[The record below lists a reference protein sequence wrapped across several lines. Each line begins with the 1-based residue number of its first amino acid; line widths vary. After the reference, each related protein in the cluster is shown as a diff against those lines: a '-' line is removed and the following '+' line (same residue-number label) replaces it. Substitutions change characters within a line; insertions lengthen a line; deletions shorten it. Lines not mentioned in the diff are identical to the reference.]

1 MRSVI
6 DHPYPTAKIQ
16 WIPDQVLC
24 VCSIRVVEE
33 PRALLQD
40 TTYLII
46 QYIYQCSSYII
57 SAIMIPQLSTT
68 SIYIERRVQTVQLR
82 LSVCI
87 SSGVAKSFKHLNT
100 SLSYLQ
106 YKHSH

>member
-6 DHPYPTAKIQ
+6 DHPYPTTKIQ

-46 QYIYQCSSYII
+46 QYIYQCSGYII

-87 SSGVAKSFKHLNT
+87 SRNASILVCHTCSISTHTEKNLT
-100 SLSYLQ
+100 T
-106 YKHSH
+106 

>member
-1 MRSVI
+1 
-6 DHPYPTAKIQ
+6 
-16 WIPDQVLC
+16 
-24 VCSIRVVEE
+24 
-33 PRALLQD
+33 
-40 TTYLII
+40 
-46 QYIYQCSSYII
+46 
-57 SAIMIPQLSTT
+57 MIPQLSTT

-87 SSGVAKSFKHLNT
+87 SSGVAKSFKCLDT

>member
-6 DHPYPTAKIQ
+6 DHPYPTTKIQ

-33 PRALLQD
+33 PGALLQD

-82 LSVCI
+82 LTVCI
-87 SSGVAKSFKHLNT
+87 SSGIAKSFKHLDT